1 MGMIPRVS
9 QRKKDVKISKSVVGE
24 GQRRE
29 ESRWRTRW
37 EKARG
42 HVGFFNG
49 NSWVP
54 DWGVQAGW
62 SNSEARNS
70 KLVVSGLNSHTEMF
84 LRSMRYYTNIW
95 AHILK
100 LEDSDFGFLWKMI
113 WPGTTEL
120 KLLNGNDF
128 LEVSSSCCLWLQ
140 PVPHMN
146 TQPYPTTSLTY
157 IPCLKLVT
165 PALGAL

>member
-95 AHILK
+95 AHIWKTQTSVSYEKWYDLA
-100 LEDSDFGFLWKMI
+100 LLSSNFWMAMIFWRWVAAVAFGYSRCHTWTHSLT
-113 WPGTTEL
+113 PQL
-120 KLLNGNDF
+120 HLL
-128 LEVSSSCCLWLQ
+128 
-140 PVPHMN
+140 
-146 TQPYPTTSLTY
+146 TSL
-157 IPCLKLVT
+157 
-165 PALGAL
+165 AWNS